1 MEKLRSYF
9 TPQLMLGF
17 YILLALAVSIQLIFL
32 GPKQIEGWNHSLTHY
47 NVYLIFKDSFFHL
60 VHNQDLYQF
69 WPEEHWDLYKYSPVF
84 ALLMAPFAYL
94 PDWLGLS
101 IWNLLNSIL
110 LFLAI
115 NQLPA
120 LTQKAKT
127 LLLLFVLVEL
137 STSLQNAQSN
147 ALVLSLVVFGF
158 NQFEKGNMGWATL
171 WIVASGFIKI
181 YGIAALCLSL
191 FYPNKARTAY
201 FTFLWTIL
209 LLLLPLLVVTP
220 SQLWFLYTS
229 WKNLLAN
236 DHSNSVGMSV
246 QGLAVSWLHYKGSKD
261 LLLLASMVVMGLP
274 FLIWNRY
281 QDFGFRSLVLAL
293 LLIWLVIFNHKAES
307 PTFIIAITGVG
318 IWYFSKP
325 QRPVFDTV
333 FLFIAL
339 ILTSLSVT
347 DLVPSYFRK
356 TYVYPYSIKAL
367 GCFIIWGKI
376 LWEIVTQNITKLKA

>member
-9 TPQLMLGF
+9 TPQLMLGV
-17 YILLALAVSIQLIFL
+17 YIFLALAVSIQLIFL

-47 NVYLIFKDSFFHL
+47 NVYLIFKGSFFHL
-60 VHNQDLYQF
+60 IHNQDLYQF

-84 ALLMAPFAYL
+84 ALFMAPFAYL

-115 NQLPA
+115 NQLPT
-120 LTQKAKT
+120 LTQKAKA

-181 YGIAALCLSL
+181 YGIAALFLSL
-191 FYPNKARTAY
+191 FYPNKSRTAS
-201 FTFLWTIL
+201 FTFLWTLL
-209 LLLLPLLVVTP
+209 LLLLPLLLVSP

-246 QGLAVSWLHYKGSKD
+246 QGLAVSWLQYKGSKD
-261 LLLLASMVVMGLP
+261 LLLFASLILMGLP
-274 FLIWNRY
+274 FLLRSRY
-281 QDFGFRSLVLAL
+281 QDFGFRSMVLAL

-307 PTFIIAITGVG
+307 PTFIIAMTGVG
-318 IWYFSKP
+318 LWYFSKP
-325 QRPVFDTV
+325 ERPVFDTI

-339 ILTSLSVT
+339 FLTSLSVT
-347 DLVPSYFRK
+347 DLVPSYFRM